1 MVLPRFPQQA
11 GGDGSAM
18 EIDKGSSKF
27 KFKRP
32 HVHQPQKQQQPRLDE
47 QRKGAEGDAVK

>member
-1 MVLPRFPQQA
+1 
-11 GGDGSAM
+11 M